1 MFFDLK
7 YSALFLTTFFVVCV
21 FFSFLIN
28 WLFLKLSF
36 NLGTRNNAE
45 LQQERWSAHV
55 KPAIGG
61 LSFFIVFL
69 ISISIIGVLPREN
82 PLFLDKHLM
91 GIMAASSLGFILG
104 LADDAYNTNPLV
116 KFIGQLS
123 CAFILILSDVYIK
136 AIGIPALDFAIT
148 VIWVIGL
155 MNSINMLDNMDAI
168 TTSVSISIIIGLIVV
183 IFVKDLHMNNFNLV
197 MMVGVM
203 GALVGFLYF
212 NWHPSK
218 IFMGDTGSQFLGVF
232 LAACGIEYFWGY
244 RDDTAEL
251 IQLKQF
257 VIPMLMFIVP
267 LIDTITV
274 TIRRLMRKQSPFV
287 GGKDH
292 ITHMLF
298 YFGFKERMVAS
309 ILIFI
314 SLLSIPISVLILG
327 NGIQWTWIVTFLAFG
342 YFAVVFT
349 IIQIVYNIGAKRKDA
364 ILAVKAQAEQLQN
377 IPA

>member
-1 MFFDLK
+1 MFSDLK
-7 YSALFLTTFFVVCV
+7 YSLIFMSTFFVVCV

-36 NLGTRNNAE
+36 NLGTRNDGT
-45 LQQERWSAHV
+45 QQERWSANV

-69 ISISIIGVLPREN
+69 ISISVMGVLPREN
-82 PLFLDKHLM
+82 SFFLDKHLM

-136 AIGIPALDFAIT
+136 ATGIPILDFALT
-148 VIWVIGL
+148 TFWVIGL

-168 TTSVSISIIIGLIVV
+168 TTSISICIIIGLIVV
-183 IFVKDLHMNNFNLV
+183 VFINQQHVNNFNLV
-197 MMVGVM
+197 MMIGVL
-203 GALVGFLYF
+203 GSLVGFLFF

-218 IFMGDTGSQFLGVF
+218 MFMGDTGSQFLGVF
-232 LAACGIEYFWGY
+232 LAACGIEYFWPY
-244 RDDTAEL
+244 KENTTEF

-257 VIPMLMFIVP
+257 VIPLLMFIVP
-267 LIDTITV
+267 IIDTTTV
-274 TIRRLMRKQSPFV
+274 TVRRLMRKQSPFV

-298 YFGFKERMVAS
+298 YFGLRERKVALT
-309 ILIFI
+309 LITV
-314 SLLSIPISVLILG
+314 SLISIPICVSILTG
-327 NGIQWTWIVTFLAFG
+327 VVQWTWVVTFACFAYFICVFVAFQ
-342 YFAVVFT
+342 
-349 IIQIVYNIGAKRKDA
+349 IIYNIGNKRKQA
-364 ILAVKAQAEQLQN
+364 IEAHKAASQQA
-377 IPA
+377 

>member
-1 MFFDLK
+1 MFFELK
-7 YSALFLTTFFVVCV
+7 YSVLFLLTFFVVCV
-21 FFSFLIN
+21 FFSFLVN

-36 NLGTRNNAE
+36 NLGTRNNGE
-45 LQQERWSAHV
+45 LQQERWAANV

-69 ISISIIGVLPREN
+69 ISISIIGILPREN

-136 AIGIPALDFAIT
+136 AVGIPAIDFALT
-148 VIWVIGL
+148 VFWVIGL

-168 TTSVSISIIIGLIVV
+168 TTSISISIITGLIVV
-183 IFVKDLHMNNFNLV
+183 VFVKDLHINNFNLV
-197 MMVGVM
+197 MMVGVL
-203 GALVGFLYF
+203 GGLFGFLYF

-232 LAACGIEYFWGY
+232 LAACGIEYLWGY
-244 RDDTAEL
+244 KDHNGQILE
-251 IQLKQF
+251 LKQF
-257 VIPMLMFIVP
+257 VVPMLMFIVP

-274 TIRRLMRKQSPFV
+274 TVRRLMRKQSPFV

-298 YFGFKERMVAS
+298 YFGFKERKVAL
-309 ILIFI
+309 ILISI
-314 SLLSIPISVLILG
+314 SLTSIPISVVLLSGAIE
-327 NGIQWTWIVTFLAFG
+327 WTGMVTFAAFA
-342 YFAVVFT
+342 YFAVVFAGMQ
-349 IIQIVYNIGAKRKDA
+349 IIYNIGAKRKEA
-364 ILAVKAQAEQLQN
+364 IMAAQLKEQ
-377 IPA
+377 A

>member
-1 MFFDLK
+1 MFFELK
-7 YSALFLTTFFVVCV
+7 YSILFLTTFFVVSV
-21 FFSFLIN
+21 FFSFLVN
-28 WLFLKLSF
+28 WLFLRLSF

-45 LQQERWSAHV
+45 LQQERWSTHV

-136 AIGIPALDFAIT
+136 VLGVPAIDFAIT
-148 VIWVIGL
+148 VFWVIGL
-155 MNSINMLDNMDAI
+155 MNSINMLDNMDGI
-168 TTSVSISIIIGLIVV
+168 TTSISISIIVGLIVV
-183 IFVKDLHMNNFNLV
+183 IFVKELHMNNFNLV
-197 MMVGVM
+197 MMVGVL
-203 GALVGFLYF
+203 GSLVGFLYF

-218 IFMGDTGSQFLGVF
+218 MFMGDTGSQFLGVF

-244 RDDTAEL
+244 KDDTAEL
-251 IQLKQF
+251 FQLKQF
-257 VIPMLMFIVP
+257 VVPMLMFIVP

-298 YFGFKERMVAS
+298 YYGFKERKVAY
-309 ILIFI
+309 ILISI
-314 SLLSIPISVLILG
+314 SLFSIPICVLLL
-327 NGIQWTWIVTFLAFG
+327 NNTIQWTSVVTFAAFA
-342 YFAVVFT
+342 YFAFMFT
-349 IIQIVYNIGAKRKDA
+349 SFQLIYNTAMKKRDA
-364 ILAVKAQAEQLQN
+364 ILAEKAKQAANAQ
-377 IPA
+377 

>member
-1 MFFDLK
+1 MFFELK
-7 YSALFLTTFFVVCV
+7 YSIVFLLTFFVVSV

-36 NLGTRNNAE
+36 NLGTRNNIE
-45 LQQERWSAHV
+45 LQQERWSANV

-69 ISISIIGVLPREN
+69 VSISVIGILPREN

-136 AIGIPALDFAIT
+136 AVGVPAIDFALT
-148 VIWVIGL
+148 VLWVIGL

-183 IFVKDLHMNNFNLV
+183 VFVKDLHMNNFNLV
-197 MMVGVM
+197 MMVGVL
-203 GALVGFLYF
+203 GALFGFLYF

-218 IFMGDTGSQFLGVF
+218 IIMGDTGSQFLGVF
-232 LAACGIEYFWGY
+232 LAASGIEYFWGY
-244 RDDTAEL
+244 SDNTGAILE
-251 IQLKQF
+251 IKQF
-257 VIPMLMFIVP
+257 VVPMLMFIVP
-267 LIDTITV
+267 LIDTLTV
-274 TIRRLMRKQSPFV
+274 TMRRLLRKQSPFV

-292 ITHMLF
+292 TTHMLF
-298 YFGFKERMVAS
+298 YFGFDERKVAF
-309 ILIFI
+309 ILFFI
-314 SLLSIPISVLILG
+314 SFLSIPLCVLLLDQVIK
-327 NGIQWTWIVTFLAFG
+327 WTDLVTFLAFL
-342 YFAVVFT
+342 YFVVVFALF
-349 IIQIVYNIGAKRKDA
+349 QVVYNIGARRKEV
-364 ILAVKAQAEQLQN
+364 ILAKEAV
-377 IPA
+377 